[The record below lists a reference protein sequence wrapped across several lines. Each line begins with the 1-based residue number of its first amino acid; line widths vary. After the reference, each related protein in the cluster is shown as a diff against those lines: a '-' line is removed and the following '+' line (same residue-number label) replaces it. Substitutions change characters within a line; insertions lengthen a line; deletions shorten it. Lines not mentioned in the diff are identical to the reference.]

1 MTGLPVE
8 FPEGYDSRCGD
19 PWCGW
24 CYENRPPAAPQVLPE
39 GFVWDEPRKCVLC
52 RETCGVFYVPLK
64 SYLHPECLS
73 AFTDDAA

>member
-1 MTGLPVE
+1 MLPVT
-8 FPEGYDSRCGD
+8 
-19 PWCGW
+19 
-24 CYENRPPAAPQVLPE
+24 VLPA
-39 GFVWDEPRKCVLC
+39 GFVWDAPSKCVVC